1 MSEPHGITV
10 PALPCVSLDD
20 SLAFWQTLGFTVK
33 FTQRAPNPYAVIA
46 RDGYELHLFG
56 LKGLIPEN
64 NFTTCLVLLPEVERL
79 HATFAAGLQAALG
92 RAPYRG
98 LPRLSRMRPGQTR
111 FTVTDV
117 AGNSVI
123 FIRHSAAD
131 QEAAERYKQA
141 GLAPFEKA
149 TALAARMRD
158 FKNDEAGAARV
169 LDMAL
174 AKHAPEASLAYAR
187 ALIARI
193 ELAVLLGEPT
203 DALDARLRG
212 VTLPEPDAATLA
224 REVEALDTL
233 RRTLA
238 P

>member
-1 MSEPHGITV
+1 MPEPYGTSV

-20 SLAFWQTLGFTVK
+20 SLAFWQALGFTVT
-33 FTQRAPNPYAVIA
+33 FTQRAPNPYAIIA
-46 RDGYELHLFG
+46 RDGYEIHLFG
-56 LKGLIPEN
+56 LKGLKPEA
-64 NFTTCLVLLPEVERL
+64 NFSTCLVLLPEVEAL
-79 HATFAAGLQAALG
+79 HAGFAASLQTLLG

-123 FIRHSAAD
+123 FIRHGAAD
-131 QEAAERYKQA
+131 AEASEQYKQK
-141 GLAPFEKA
+141 GLPPFEKA
-149 TALAARMRD
+149 VALAMRLRD
-158 FKNDEAGAARV
+158 FKNDEAEAARV
-169 LDMAL
+169 LDLAL

-203 DALDARLRG
+203 GALDARLQA

-233 RRTLA
+233 RRTFA
-238 P
+238 S